1 MALQAS
7 ELADLLSAFDS
18 STAVAGSSA
27 ASSSTAVAG
36 DSQGLHRSDSVAT
49 CLTRVSAD
57 PDVEDAEALDVDV
70 MPSRVTW
77 ELEVAK
83 TGLGDDDD
91 DEPPQRPDHGE
102 IPGNIGFFF
111 GNWGLRQTKDA
122 QSREVQANVDR
133 QLKCGPAHILGL
145 CEVQEET
152 ADVLRAPPDTAVARD
167 AADTA
172 VAETAAERFQGRDAC
187 QYLVV
192 RGQEESSV
200 AIAARASVAEELSVT
215 YWKLRDEGSYKDKKA
230 PDGKRRA
237 LTRVLGA
244 EVVLRQPVAFLG
256 DRVKVLCVHFHRMPA
271 KKEKGF
277 TDAYKKFW
285 PYLKEVLTQ
294 EKTQVLFGD
303 FNMSLWR
310 VVPELR
316 LLGVKVTLVAWFP
329 WKSSLQGAGQGKPMC
344 DSCGIFVVGQEV
356 AARLQTAVAD
366 LHDDDERGWLWRGVS
381 QSYAAVE
388 AFQDGPGQALE
399 CYLHKSDALR
409 ERVRPSLAYSEG
421 GAKAAVAGVLRLR
434 EKRLDMDVW
443 LGQNKIRMKG
453 ALFPLRFHAQ
463 RSQEERRGKGDT
475 TVEAWSGK

>member
-1 MALQAS
+1 MVYQTS
-7 ELADLLSAFDS
+7 ELDDLLSVFDS

-91 DEPPQRPDHGE
+91 DEAPQRPDHGE

-172 VAETAAERFQGRDAC
+172 VAETAAERFQERDAC

-192 RGQEESSV
+192 RGQ
-200 AIAARASVAEELSVT
+200 
-215 YWKLRDEGSYKDKKA
+215 
-230 PDGKRRA
+230 
-237 LTRVLGA
+237 
-244 EVVLRQPVAFLG
+244 
-256 DRVKVLCVHFHRMPA
+256 
-271 KKEKGF
+271 
-277 TDAYKKFW
+277 
-285 PYLKEVLTQ
+285 
-294 EKTQVLFGD
+294 
-303 FNMSLWR
+303 
-310 VVPELR
+310 
-316 LLGVKVTLVAWFP
+316 
-329 WKSSLQGAGQGKPMC
+329 
-344 DSCGIFVVGQEV
+344 
-356 AARLQTAVAD
+356 
-366 LHDDDERGWLWRGVS
+366 
-381 QSYAAVE
+381 
-388 AFQDGPGQALE
+388 
-399 CYLHKSDALR
+399 
-409 ERVRPSLAYSEG
+409 
-421 GAKAAVAGVLRLR
+421 
-434 EKRLDMDVW
+434 
-443 LGQNKIRMKG
+443 
-453 ALFPLRFHAQ
+453 
-463 RSQEERRGKGDT
+463 
-475 TVEAWSGK
+475 

>member
-1 MALQAS
+1 M
-7 ELADLLSAFDS
+7 
-18 STAVAGSSA
+18 
-27 ASSSTAVAG
+27 
-36 DSQGLHRSDSVAT
+36 
-49 CLTRVSAD
+49 
-57 PDVEDAEALDVDV
+57 
-70 MPSRVTW
+70 
-77 ELEVAK
+77 
-83 TGLGDDDD
+83 
-91 DEPPQRPDHGE
+91 
-102 IPGNIGFFF
+102 
-111 GNWGLRQTKDA
+111 
-122 QSREVQANVDR
+122 
-133 QLKCGPAHILGL
+133 
-145 CEVQEET
+145 
-152 ADVLRAPPDTAVARD
+152 
-167 AADTA
+167 
-172 VAETAAERFQGRDAC
+172 
-187 QYLVV
+187 
-192 RGQEESSV
+192 
-200 AIAARASVAEELSVT
+200 AIAARASVAEELRVT

-453 ALFPLRFHAQ
+453 AHFPLCVFTHNGRRRSEEAQ
-463 RSQEERRGKGDT
+463 ERRQLKRGQKSKQKSQRG
-475 TVEAWSGK
+475 VEEHRSRRSPQTAWSGQSALTAWSADEWNEWRRAQDWWSFAEWQRAQEWARWAGFWSAQDWQGWTKWQSPQEEADRDHVMVGAADENRPLSKWHPAVADALKDTN